1 MASAAFNVVT
11 SARLLVG
18 LTVSVVVGF
27 VLCTA
32 ISQRIEHENA
42 RSTTQI
48 VTKAMPAVRL
58 MSTVRDELRELSIDL
73 AARGENTPS
82 QLVRI
87 IADHRRNMDAALA
100 SYQELG
106 FFTGEH
112 ALYSPLAALWP
123 QLDAQLAAITPSSP
137 AYEVADV
144 DDTIAH
150 IDNICERIETYDAFE
165 GERLGMRISDARGDS
180 RATVWTLYL
189 TTASLAL
196 GAMALATR
204 QRRRAVRELL
214 DENAAT
220 EQNIADLRTKV
231 DDLAHFAG
239 RVAHD
244 IRGPLHT
251 ALLSVEVAEAAPD
264 RERQQRALN
273 AGVQSL
279 RRMGSLIDD
288 LFEFAR
294 AGGKPVSGETTDTA
308 DLVRSLIESLAAD
321 AHDGRVEL
329 TTSQL
334 TDVRVDCAPGVLTS
348 IVSNLARNA
357 IRHMG
362 DSAERRVDI
371 RVRAVAERCR
381 IEVEDTGPGIPPGQE
396 HRIFEPHVQLD
407 RHGGGIGLGLA
418 TVDRLVRAHGG
429 SLGVESPPGRGAL
442 FWVELPQ
449 KQAAHA

>member
-1 MASAAFNVVT
+1 MASAALAGTLPAGFNETTVWSGLGNPTVIRFAPDGRVFVAAK
-11 SARLLVG
+11 SGLVYVFDS
-18 LTVSVVVGF
+18 LDDT
-27 VLCTA
+27 
-32 ISQRIEHENA
+32 
-42 RSTTQI
+42 
-48 VTKAMPAVRL
+48 
-58 MSTVRDELRELSIDL
+58 
-73 AARGENTPS
+73 TPS
-82 QLVRI
+82 V
-87 IADHRRNMDAALA
+87 
-100 SYQELG
+100 Y
-106 FFTGEH
+106 
-112 ALYSPLAALWP
+112 
-123 QLDAQLAAITPSSP
+123 
-137 AYEVADV
+137 
-144 DDTIAH
+144 
-150 IDNICERIETYDAFE
+150 
-165 GERLGMRISDARGDS
+165 
-180 RATVWTLYL
+180 
-189 TTASLAL
+189 
-196 GAMALATR
+196 
-204 QRRRAVRELL
+204 
-214 DENAAT
+214 
-220 EQNIADLRTKV
+220 ADLRTKV